1 MNTEFTIFRVKKGK
15 EGRAEEWM
23 REIANRRAEC
33 VDTLEREAM
42 YYESVFKTRFADRMY
57 LAWYSVQGDLHG
69 KVDES
74 EHEIDKL
81 HCAFWNECLD
91 FDWRPVDMEHVVSF
105 APKSVDEEISR
116 IDRLNQSEKK
126 KAGKIESL

>member
-33 VDTLEREAM
+33 VDTLE
-42 YYESVFKTRFADRMY
+42 
-57 LAWYSVQGDLHG
+57 HG